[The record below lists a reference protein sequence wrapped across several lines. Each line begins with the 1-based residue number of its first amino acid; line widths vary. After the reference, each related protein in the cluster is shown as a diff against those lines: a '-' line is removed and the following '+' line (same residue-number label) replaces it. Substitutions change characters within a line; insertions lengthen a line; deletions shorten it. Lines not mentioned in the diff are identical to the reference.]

1 VAKALARYFSFV
13 FHGLLTLILIAVSGV
28 ALASGHSLSLDM
40 LPWTG
45 STLAAVV
52 LAGSL
57 LGLATVVL
65 AFRSKLSALFFVWSL
80 IVAVLMVKG
89 YVFSSYYFEPGDLG
103 IALFLIAASLAS
115 IAGAWF
121 QMRAAVEIRKR
132 Y

>member
-121 QMRAAVEIRKR
+121 QMRAAVEIRMR

>member
-1 VAKALARYFSFV
+1 MAKALARYFSFV

-80 IVAVLMVKG
+80 IVRRRTAG
-89 YVFSSYYFEPGDLG
+89 YRSFSP
-103 IALFLIAASLAS
+103 
-115 IAGAWF
+115 
-121 QMRAAVEIRKR
+121 
-132 Y
+132 

>member
-1 VAKALARYFSFV
+1 MAKALARYFSFV

>member
-13 FHGLLTLILIAVSGV
+13 FHGLLAIILIAVSGV
-28 ALASGHSLSLDM
+28 ALASGRALRLDM

-45 STLAAVV
+45 FTLVCVV
-52 LAGSL
+52 FFGSL
-57 LGLATVVL
+57 FGLATVVL
-65 AFRSKLSALFFVWSL
+65 AFRRQLSALFFVWTL
-80 IVAVLMVKG
+80 VVAVLLLKG

-103 IALFLIAASLAS
+103 LALFEIAASLLS

-121 QMRAAVEIRKR
+121 QMRAATQIQKR